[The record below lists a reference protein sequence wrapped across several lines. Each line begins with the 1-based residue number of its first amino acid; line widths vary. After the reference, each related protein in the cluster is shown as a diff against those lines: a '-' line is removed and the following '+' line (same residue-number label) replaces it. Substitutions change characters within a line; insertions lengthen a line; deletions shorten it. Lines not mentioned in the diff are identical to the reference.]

1 MHAKKSAIQD
11 VESLKDATRSGI
23 FPAPWQLTGKGYVV
37 AVWMPHLNNT
47 VEQSEQ
53 TLARKFMNKAG
64 LLGSGGRVQLLIF
77 AHYTHSDA
85 GPYDEL
91 LHIPQL
97 SHGAVQGYPSI
108 DKIYVS
114 SMASVINGQNNWG
127 IPKQLASFDYHQAAK
142 SPATESIKLYTPD
155 QQPIAQITFQSS
167 RFKFPVSTALIP
179 ARLRTLVQ
187 DWRGKRF
194 YTAPEASGQA
204 SFATVKNW
212 WFDPV
217 HFPEINNGKVLAA
230 WKMTD
235 FNMTF
240 PLAKITAL
248 D

>member
-1 MHAKKSAIQD
+1 MHAKQPVIQD
-11 VESLKDATRSGI
+11 VESLAQTTQSGI
-23 FPAPWQLTGKGYVV
+23 FPAPWQLMGNGYVV
-37 AVWMPHLNNT
+37 AVWMPNRNNT

-53 TLARKFMNKAG
+53 ALSRKIIHKAS
-64 LLGSGGRVQLLIF
+64 LLGSRGRVQLLIF

-127 IPKQLASFDYHQAAK
+127 IPKQLASFDYHQAATAQ
-142 SPATESIKLYTPD
+142 ATESIKLHTPD
-155 QQPIAQITFQSS
+155 QQPIARITFQTS
-167 RFKFPVSTALIP
+167 RFKFPVTTALIP

-194 YTAPEASGQA
+194 YTAPAASGQA

-217 HFPEINNGKVLAA
+217 HFPDLSQGKVLAA
-230 WKMTD
+230 CKISD
-235 FNMTF
+235 FNMVF
-240 PLAKITAL
+240 PLAKITTL